1 MKNLILVIFTFMIIM
16 FCSNT
21 FVDVT
26 ESQILV
32 GTDDVCALAGNPDYT
47 LVLDTGSAFKQ
58 DGGMWSVPVD
68 QSLIID
74 QEDFTEGM
82 DVLSNLKLVQGTY
95 NGKGNTKAGQS
106 YVGVDN
112 ASVSKYMPAMLDTV
126 MVYMDKDATE
136 KKAMTIINP
145 SSLPYITIN
154 ATKELNRRTQMLEN
168 KIEQLEETEIRLNT
182 LQRQLD
188 ELEERFNNLNN
199 NDAQA
204 PKAFG
209 VNQEAIQKKI
219 SIEAK
224 SELFQNYPNPVTD
237 RTTIPYYISNEVVDA
252 QLIISNIL
260 GQQIKKIEI
269 TNRGESEISM
279 NLRVS
284 PSAYGTYTYTLI
296 ADGQIIASKNMILTK

>member
-1 MKNLILVIFTFMIIM
+1 MKNLILAIFTFSILL
-16 FCSNT
+16 FCSTT

-32 GTDDVCALAGNPDYT
+32 GTLDVCALAGNPDYT

-58 DGGMWSVPVD
+58 DGGMWSVPAD
-68 QSLIID
+68 QNLIID

-82 DVLSNLKLVQGTY
+82 EVLNDLKLVQGRY
-95 NGKGNTKAGQS
+95 NGKGNTIAGQS

-112 ASVSKYMPAMLDTV
+112 TSISKYMPSMLDTV

-154 ATKELNRRTQMLEN
+154 ATKELNRRTRSLEN
-168 KIEQLEETEIRLNT
+168 KIQQLEETEIRLNT

-199 NDAQA
+199 NDTQTTI
-204 PKAFG
+204 
-209 VNQEAIQKKI
+209 NQESTQKKVT
-219 SIEAK
+219 IEAK
-224 SELFQNYPNPVTD
+224 SELFQNYPNPVTN
-237 RTTIPYYISNEVVDA
+237 RTTIPYYIPNEVVDA

-284 PSAYGTYTYTLI
+284 PSAYGTYTYTLL
-296 ADGQIIASKNMILTK
+296 ADGQIIASKNMILTR